1 MGNEFFKQIKTA
13 AIEAARDG
21 IKDQFSEPFGG
32 ENGYDLSTEILERAK
47 TALTKND
54 AEEAAHQL
62 LREVNF
68 CGRAHGLANTK
79 NMLTAEEGL
88 LSLAHGEPLS
98 KVKERIEQ
106 TSKNP
111 FSSRWLAADPK
122 LESRL
127 IDGLNNDRNYD
138 FDGAYTKRRLLHKA
152 VCLEIGTTNNAALA
166 KDGKLLAFY
175 DLSMVDRGI
184 KYHWRDDQQTGFN
197 EASQLVPILK
207 KAGADTTYIEF
218 KLNQF
223 RKKID
228 PVLLKMPWVE
238 TLPNVHGIE
247 PGKSAFQHIMHPW
260 KPVPGK

>member
-1 MGNEFFKQIKTA
+1 MVNEFFKLFKTA
-13 AIEAARDG
+13 AIEAVRDG
-21 IKDQFSEPFGG
+21 IDEPSGG
-32 ENGYDLSTEILERAK
+32 ASGYRHSAEILERAK

-68 CGRAHGLANTK
+68 CGRADGLANTK
-79 NMLTAEEGL
+79 NMLNAEEGL

-106 TSKNP
+106 TNKNP
-111 FSSRWLAADPK
+111 FSSRWLAADPNF
-122 LESRL
+122 ESRL
-127 IDGLNNDRNYD
+127 IDGLNNDRSYD
-138 FDGAYTKRRLLHKA
+138 FDRSYARRERLHSA

-166 KDGKLLAFY
+166 KDGKLLAFF
-175 DLSMVDRGI
+175 DLAMVDRGI
-184 KYHWRDDQQTGFN
+184 KYHWRDAQQQGFN

-207 KAGADTTYIEF
+207 KAGADTTYIET

-223 RKKID
+223 RTMID
-228 PVLLKMPWVE
+228 PALLKMPWVK

-247 PGKSAFQHIMHPW
+247 PGKTAFDHIMHPW
-260 KPVPGK
+260 SPASGK